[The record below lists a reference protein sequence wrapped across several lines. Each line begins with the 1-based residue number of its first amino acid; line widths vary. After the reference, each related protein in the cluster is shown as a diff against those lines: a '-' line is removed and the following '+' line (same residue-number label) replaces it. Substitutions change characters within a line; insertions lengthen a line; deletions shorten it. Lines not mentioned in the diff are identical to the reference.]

1 MGGGSSRPRW
11 RPPFIPWYP
20 PPRRYLAPPPPAD
33 YDNTILRN
41 NAKQR
46 FITSMRSERDRLL
59 RSVLDSLRNRKV
71 IGDYHKYLSY
81 DGKDYWIY
89 FDVSMVNQ
97 NVVLPPQPA
106 FPVQPPPPTDPTT
119 LPPNT
124 IQVHVSINY
133 QGTQSKM
140 VVGSYKN
147 LPSSVD
153 SKIKSLVIPR
163 GRRVIVFEKQ
173 NFKGHSKT
181 FVTSSNNLNFVTM
194 FQGTSWANKIRSIK
208 VE

>member
-1 MGGGSSRPRW
+1 MGGGSSRPRP
-11 RPPFIPWYP
+11 RPYTPPPP
-20 PPRRYLAPPPPAD
+20 PPRRYLAPPPPAQ
-33 YDNTILRN
+33 YDNAVLRN

-46 FITSMRSERDRLL
+46 FITAMRSERDRLL
-59 RSVLDSLRNRKV
+59 RSVLDSLKNRKA
-71 IGDYHKYLSY
+71 IGDYHQYLSY

-106 FPVQPPPPTDPTT
+106 FPVQPPPITNQTT

-140 VVGSYKN
+140 SVGSYET

-181 FVTSSNNLNFVTM
+181 FIASSNNLNFVTM
-194 FQGTSWANKIRSIK
+194 FHGTSWANKIRSIK